1 MYPFTGFSKP
11 QITFAIVDFPLPD
24 KPVMAIILEAEKL
37 ISIFDLKLP
46 RLDSY
51 FIRLFSINLYYP

>member
-24 KPVMAIILEAEKL
+24 KPVIAIILEAEKL
-37 ISIFDLKLP
+37 ISIFDL
-46 RLDSY
+46 
-51 FIRLFSINLYYP
+51 